1 MDVMGTVREDHVRFT
16 SELSRHSNEMST
28 TTKDAPRTDK
38 ENRELY
44 DLALEGLQVWI
55 WTGYVVWANCTYY
68 LNLMV
73 EIRSLMPSIKIKVGD
88 TAPQSL
94 TVGQGQ

>member
-44 DLALEGLQVWI
+44 DLALEGLQVRV
-55 WTGYVVWANCTYY
+55 G
-68 LNLMV
+68 LMICYH
-73 EIRSLMPSIKIKVGD
+73 EGRD
-88 TAPQSL
+88 DD
-94 TVGQGQ
+94 

>member
-1 MDVMGTVREDHVRFT
+1 MDVMGTVREDHVRFI

-44 DLALEGLQVWI
+44 DLALEGLQVQI
-55 WTGYVVWANCTYY
+55 SPIQFVQLCN
-68 LNLMV
+68 N
-73 EIRSLMPSIKIKVGD
+73 D
-88 TAPQSL
+88 F
-94 TVGQGQ
+94 